1 MSSDLPAR
9 SPEWSGRGNVGADGE
24 ATSPYME
31 DQLEASNTSRAGFD
45 PNHHPDASASTTKGI
60 SSPDRRLAKLQS
72 AQQQPSMVQGG
83 MSSSGPYQG
92 ASRSKMS
99 QGSYDETSAGRLD
112 RLGYVPSSAAAAGES
127 AIGTRHYPDGNGH
140 PYLHDEEDSRYY
152 TYSTDE
158 GDAEPSPSTPPELVE
173 DAAAALLVA
182 QQAQHYSTS
191 GGTNSSSGERK
202 KKNRLSIKTPRDA
215 PISTVVTSSEERRR
229 RDAASAHSSRKVES
243 GSGSSGRRSS
253 PNNQSRRRRRRSHRR
268 GGIDPRPS
276 VEETSTSGTSHDAY
290 FDQDMGDPHA
300 AWSSAFRQGRPQHH
314 QYNQTQYRNN
324 RQHHQNQNQHYQ
336 GNDIHY
342 QMPQPYHYQLQQPQS
357 HQVHDEHDTDDNVMS
372 PGTEWPA
379 AFQDARYRGHGY
391 DESTAAAAAGAAAAA
406 AASAATSYGNR
417 SAGDGGMYGSLVHP
431 LATPESS
438 VASGSAGGGSG
449 YNDPLSPPPLNLPAP
464 RLLPRTSNSMEE
476 SSPEMLIRDF
486 QPTKKQRSPATM
498 ETGDTVPMSNSFL
511 SKVDEAGEADDE
523 EGGDGDLEAQNHNI
537 DDADEDEEDDEH
549 IGLLPDHLRTSLRGG
564 RVTMSG
570 TAYLHQPNSPI
581 SMITTDTGGQSSDA
595 SLSPL
600 QDRSSRS
607 SARSPSR
614 GGRGTGRG
622 RVKSKGGR
630 YSRTGSRRNMQGD
643 AQPSSSLLPSHY
655 VPGTKS
661 SYGSTVGGGSR
672 SPQELYQDPPSLA
685 KSGSHPSAS
694 STAHMS
700 KKALRRHRRK
710 KEETEAREHAVRAI
724 RGVEQPPSSA
734 SSDRIW
740 AILFLIQ
747 LVIVITV
754 AFALGPSA
762 VMSDDAT
769 TAIASNSSGQRL
781 TTKPPADDPGLF
793 DDDVVISKT
802 VPATDDYTYLL
813 PPNYEDEAAKSSS
826 GNGAKPTQETP
837 SSSKDDSTSGSNPT
851 SPVILITDSISDGW
865 SKIQVDYRNA
875 LQICC
880 ITGLYAAA
888 LTSLTIGF
896 MMILAK
902 SLIQTALIFTI
913 LICFAWGTVGI
924 VLSPYSFVPILGFIA
939 LALSLGYAV
948 VIWDSIPFWACNLST
963 ALTGVRCVADTLLLG
978 FIMLVLT
985 FFWCIIWGFAFIGT
999 YDNLSDGSETI
1010 PWLPGTNG
1018 LVLSLLLVSMFWTYN
1033 VFTGIIQAVV
1043 AGSIGN
1049 WWYEPESVN
1058 ACCSNASRTPLVRA
1072 LTSSFG
1078 SICCGSLLVKPIQFF
1093 KNLMAICC
1101 FANNSSGVLHNPKQH
1116 HREKSSKD
1124 DRGGRKRRSSG
1135 RHRPQAAEPASTGC
1149 CGPCGRM
1156 RRYFLRALDSL
1167 CKIFNHWA
1175 FVNIGLYNYDFWDSG
1190 KKASAL
1196 FNTRGWTG
1204 IVSNRVV
1211 HNVLFMTSIVIGL
1224 CTGLFGLIVEEFD
1237 GYEFTSFNKPTATAF
1252 VIGSLIGMAL
1262 SGVMLSVLGSATNA
1276 VLVCFA
1282 AGNVEFSRIHPQ
1294 LSNEM
1299 RESWATVWTGYFVD

>member
-1 MSSDLPAR
+1 MASELPAR
-9 SPEWSGRGNVGADGE
+9 SPEWSGSGNVGADGE

-31 DQLEASNTSRAGFD
+31 DQLGANKNASRAGFD
-45 PNHHPDASASTTKGI
+45 PDRPDASAST
-60 SSPDRRLAKLQS
+60 PDRRLAKLQS
-72 AQQQPSMVQGG
+72 AQEKPSMVQGG
-83 MSSSGPYQG
+83 MSSSRSPYRD
-92 ASRSKMS
+92 A
-99 QGSYDETSAGRLD
+99 Y
-112 RLGYVPSSAAAAGES
+112 
-127 AIGTRHYPDGNGH
+127 
-140 PYLHDEEDSRYY
+140 DEEDSRYY

-158 GDAEPSPSTPPELVE
+158 GDDAEPSPSTPPELVE
-173 DAAAALLVA
+173 DAAAALLED
-182 QQAQHYSTS
+182 QQAQPYSTG

-202 KKNRLSIKTPRDA
+202 KKIRLRLSMKTPRDA

-229 RDAASAHSSRKVES
+229 RDAASAHSSRKVELEGAS
-243 GSGSSGRRSS
+243 GSGGRRSSS
-253 PNNQSRRRRRRSHRR
+253 PNNQSRRPRRRRSHRR
-268 GGIDPRPS
+268 GGGIDPRPS

-290 FDQDMGDPHA
+290 FDQEVGDPHA
-300 AWSSAFRQGRPQHH
+300 AWSSAFRQGRPH
-314 QYNQTQYRNN
+314 RNSRVQQN
-324 RQHHQNQNQHYQ
+324 QNQNQHYQ
-336 GNDIHY
+336 GNDIHN
-342 QMPQPYHYQLQQPQS
+342 QMPYSYHNQRQQPQS
-357 HQVHDEHDTDDNVMS
+357 HHVHDEHDTDDNNGINPPP

-406 AASAATSYGNR
+406 TAATTTTSYGSR
-417 SAGDGGMYGSLVHP
+417 SAGGMYGSLVHP

-438 VASGSAGGGSG
+438 VASGSAGGGSR
-449 YNDPLSPPPLNLPAP
+449 YNDPLSPPLLNSVP
-464 RLLPRTSNSMEE
+464 RLLPRKSNSMDE

-486 QPTKKQRSPATM
+486 QPTTKERSPATM
-498 ETGDTVPMSNSFL
+498 ETGDTIPMSNSFL
-511 SKVDEAGEADDE
+511 TKVDEAGEAGDE
-523 EGGDGDLEAQNHNI
+523 EGDVGDLEAQNHNI
-537 DDADEDEEDDEH
+537 EDADEDDEDDEH
-549 IGLLPDHLRTSLRGG
+549 VGLLPDHLRTSVRGG

-570 TAYLHQPNSPI
+570 TAYLHQPNSPM
-581 SMITTDTGGQSSDA
+581 SMITTDTGVQSSDG
-595 SLSPL
+595 SLSPP

-607 SARSPSR
+607 SARSPGRAGRGTSRGRGKSR
-614 GGRGTGRG
+614 GGRD
-622 RVKSKGGR
+622 
-630 YSRTGSRRNMQGD
+630 SRTGSRRSTRQGD

-655 VPGTKS
+655 VPDTKS
-661 SYGSTVGGGSR
+661 SYGSTADGGSR
-672 SPQELYQDPPSLA
+672 SARELYQDPPSLA
-685 KSGSHPSAS
+685 KAGSHLSAS

-710 KEETEAREHAVRAI
+710 KEEAEARERAVRAI
-724 RGVEQPPSSA
+724 RGVAQPPSSA

-740 AILFLIQ
+740 AILFLLQ
-747 LVIVITV
+747 LVAVIAV
-754 AFALGPSA
+754 AFTLGPSA
-762 VMSDDAT
+762 VMRDDAT
-769 TAIASNSSGQRL
+769 TATASNSSGQRL

-802 VPATDDYTYLL
+802 VPATDDYTYLV
-813 PPNYEDEAAKSSS
+813 PPDYDDTAAKSSNDNS
-826 GNGAKPTQETP
+826 AKPTQDGK
-837 SSSKDDSTSGSNPT
+837 SQGDGTSAASPT
-851 SPVILITDSISDGW
+851 SSVILITDSISDGW

-896 MMILAK
+896 MMILSK

-924 VLSPYSFVPILGFIA
+924 VLSPYSFVPVLGFIA

-948 VIWDSIPFWACNLST
+948 VIWDAIPFWACNLST

-999 YDNLSDGSETI
+999 YDNLSHGSETM

-1018 LVLSLLLVSMFWTYN
+1018 LVLSLLVVSMFWTYN

-1101 FANNSSGVLHNPKQH
+1101 FANNSSGILHNPKQH
-1116 HREKSSKD
+1116 HREKSSKGD
-1124 DRGGRKRRSSG
+1124 GGGRKRRSNV
-1135 RHRPQAAEPASTGC
+1135 RHRPQAAESASTGC

-1175 FVNIGLYNYDFWDSG
+1175 FVNIGLYNYNFWDSG

-1211 HNVLFMTSIVIGL
+1211 HNVLVMTSIVIGL